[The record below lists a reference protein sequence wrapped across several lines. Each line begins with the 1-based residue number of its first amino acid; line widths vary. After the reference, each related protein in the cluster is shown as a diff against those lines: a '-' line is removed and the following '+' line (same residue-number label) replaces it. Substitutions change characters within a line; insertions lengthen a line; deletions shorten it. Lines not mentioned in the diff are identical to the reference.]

1 MLFHKDVKA
10 YSEFHAAK
18 QNEYKVNK
26 QFTTSSHQL
35 QKKLAPTNYRTSTTS
50 AAAPAMR
57 LMARQL
63 WPVATGAAENTKNP
77 EPVEQARK
85 QIYITM

>member
-1 MLFHKDVKA
+1 MLRNKMNIRLINN
-10 YSEFHAAK
+10 SQQAAINSK
-18 QNEYKVNK
+18 
-26 QFTTSSHQL
+26 
-35 QKKLAPTNYRTSTTS
+35 KKLAPTNYRTSTTS